1 MAAGSSTSGSAMR
14 VTVVRLDKPG
24 GGSAPRRW
32 VRRENLGD
40 CPMDRLDKLAHCS
53 LPGVRFAAFSR
64 HGRPD
69 QLSMVNISVS
79 WLRILMHDTVPTVM
93 RLSRGGS
100 SLMIV
105 LEAAGIVLMLV
116 GIALLIFRFQKS
128 ESGMDKQD
136 ENPAVATPFFSITGP
151 AGIIVILIGAALLY
165 LGVTHTAKGASNPD
179 SSATGNTTSPTATKT
194 GHSGAVSLV
203 SPVYG
208 AHVGG
213 CAVFT
218 GTADLNAQTVVVL
231 GDRNLSDPTRTMYL
245 EPVNDWKSRELSS
258 WAGYLYFGSGN
269 SSVGQTYDVYVI
281 VMPFDV
287 VVAAKAQP
295 ANNPTWAVTS
305 LPSGAQIEE
314 TIRVMRVAGQ
324 GSAICR

>member
-1 MAAGSSTSGSAMR
+1 
-14 VTVVRLDKPG
+14 
-24 GGSAPRRW
+24 
-32 VRRENLGD
+32 
-40 CPMDRLDKLAHCS
+40 
-53 LPGVRFAAFSR
+53 
-64 HGRPD
+64 
-69 QLSMVNISVS
+69 
-79 WLRILMHDTVPTVM
+79 
-93 RLSRGGS
+93 
-100 SLMIV
+100 MIV

-128 ESGMDKQD
+128 ESGTDKQD
-136 ENPAVATPFFSITGP
+136 ESPAVATPFFSITGP

-179 SSATGNTTSPTATKT
+179 SAATGDTTSSPAATET

-203 SPVYG
+203 SPAYG
-208 AHVGG
+208 ADVGG

-218 GTADLNAQTVVVL
+218 GTADLDAQTVVVL

-269 SSVGQTYDVYVI
+269 SSAGQTYDVYVI

-287 VVAAKAQP
+287 VTAAKVQP

-305 LPSGAQIEE
+305 LPSGAQIKD

-324 GSAICR
+324 GPAICR